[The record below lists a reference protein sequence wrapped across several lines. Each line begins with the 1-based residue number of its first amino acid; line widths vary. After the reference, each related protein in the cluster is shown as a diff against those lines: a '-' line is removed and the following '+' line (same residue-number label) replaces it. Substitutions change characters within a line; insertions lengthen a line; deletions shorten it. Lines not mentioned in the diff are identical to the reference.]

1 MASNAQN
8 YALLK
13 MSLCITT
20 YGSGGTWDGNAQKE
34 SSLSN
39 LPKTM
44 VTSEDLQLPSPNQ

>member
-39 LPKTM
+39 LPKTSSWTKSR
-44 VTSEDLQLPSPNQ
+44 VKFLP